1 MKKKICVLGMV
12 FALASA
18 VFAGCGEKD
27 RSETD
32 SQEQSSEQEVTSEQ
46 DYNEFMQELERIN
59 SVDSMINKYGY
70 AGYTCKETLADGSD
84 FLYTIYKDENRE
96 VYTDKYGVLIK
107 ENQDIYGNDEENDL
121 YIRYLF
127 IGDTYEEFRSFYFD
141 VSIHEYSEKEE
152 VTLKEVKDGM
162 IYLETEIKDGIDK
175 ELLATYG
182 FESENIEYILTEYV
196 IDESTLEIYEVKSYV
211 VMGNQKNIF
220 LSVKWEKECEEY
232 ILDEEIIEGV
242 YGDDSRTLSVVVD
255 EGTADEKVYT
265 QTVTKGS
272 AIIVMIPEEFE
283 QKVYAD
289 PECTEEAIVDKMN
302 DQTLYLKRIEE

>member
-1 MKKKICVLGMV
+1 MKKKICLLGMV
-12 FALASA
+12 FVLALA

-27 RSETD
+27 QSETN

-46 DYNEFMQELERIN
+46 DYDEFMQELERIN
-59 SVDSMINKYGY
+59 SVDSMINKYGHVSY
-70 AGYTCKETLADGSD
+70 ACIETLADGSN
-84 FLYTIYKDENRE
+84 FLYTVYKGENRD
-96 VYTDKYGVLIK
+96 VYTVEQGFLIN
-107 ENQDIYGNDEENDL
+107 ENEDIYGMDVETNS
-121 YIRYLF
+121 YMRYLC

-141 VSIHEYSEKEE
+141 VSIHEYNEEEE

-162 IYLETEIKDGIDK
+162 IYLETEVKDGINK
-175 ELLATYG
+175 EVLATYG

-196 IDESTLEIYEVKSYV
+196 IDESTLEIYQVKTYV
-211 VMGNQKNIF
+211 VQGNQKNLF
-220 LSVKWEKECEEY
+220 LDVKWEKECEEY

-272 AIIVMIPEEFE
+272 SIIVLIPEEFE

-289 PECTEEAIVDKMN
+289 PECTEEAIIDKMN